1 MNKTLKVGF
10 STVLRVVMCPFQ
22 DEFVELRA
30 LNRTVCISIAN
41 GEKVLAA
48 GVGTIRVVLKNKKPI
63 RIEDILYVPELDC
76 RLLSISALSAIGLKV
91 TFRNKTC

>member
-48 GVGTIRVVLKNKKPI
+48 GVGTIRVV
-63 RIEDILYVPELDC
+63 
-76 RLLSISALSAIGLKV
+76 
-91 TFRNKTC
+91 